1 MCTGSLFK
9 TLRTVFLSLV
19 MASSSLSWCD
29 SQPNNQFVTL
39 TFQQDSGQGMV
50 PVDNPVIGKRVI
62 LQESEADWAFEEGT
76 RLNFIIDTTLVRGNL
91 VFELRDIAP
100 HAGLL
105 PQVGPGEPQPVYVP
119 PTVFWSHT
127 IAINATTV
135 GTQQFVDIPV
145 IGALANQDPNRVY
158 YFGIYSTG
166 GDLYNEVTARF
177 NNTDV
182 GTAYHTLSDAHPPF
196 NLPLLYFHPDHN
208 PEPAIVTP
216 ETISNEFQKFVPI
229 PNPSNP
235 SPNDLFHGRP
245 IWKAT
250 AGWRYRL
257 GDNDQAGGGAGSRV
271 WSFYKI
277 GANDSLTLVGHF
289 PGLDVGQPSSGAQY
303 FPGALC
309 DVIPPDP
316 GCPTNPSPICT
327 VTQKFLVRC
336 TRVDARGATS
346 AGPINLN
353 DLDEDVFVYEVG
365 PDLTTISPPSWLIS
379 RQHANGAQT
388 PLALENFLFPY
399 SEGNKHVWVK
409 PWGHNYGAWAQT
421 HGSEY
426 RIQYKLN
433 GSATWV
439 EEPSNPEEWRIH
451 ATTNNNSLVPSHFLP
466 IYGRG
471 PGGQL
476 VQGDSNNPDD
486 LPIQIQWKIRTP
498 FGETGWSD
506 TSVIH
511 SLQPLP
517 VPELDVT
524 WPAEGSILAPGST
537 FKLQMMSQPPQ
548 QGISYFGTYS
558 VWLYDPANPEERQ
571 IRLTIGGTYLCQIR
585 ALDATQQDSWSVP
598 TDLGWDV
605 TTSDRLA
612 IRVKHLWHQ
621 ASSTVQCQNASLT
634 LDNFSAITTDSFPN
648 AVAGKADSEHYRG
661 AIPGSSVSSTVTEDA
676 PVVFDPSGGVNFGLN
691 LDPTSTA
698 IPTRITWKWRNTVTN
713 QVWRNGEWESSSAPE
728 SQIWPLGDSSD
739 GFAQRW
745 QWNAQQAQV
754 EARYRSGG
762 APAPFTPIGV
772 ENLLQNFFQGQ
783 ASVGVVVDVKVEFQ
797 DGSTA
802 ETTTN
807 AFTVRPSFSS
817 EIVTAMVMKAD
828 GQQLSHLYGRAG
840 TLPNL
845 EWTVTTSTALPNQ
858 VQVGIFKQGGTQIA
872 CETLENA
879 TSLFTQIMPS
889 NGPNGKIY
897 TLTAQSG
904 SELFNL
910 LSTQGAGRYEIRF
923 SGAAC
928 SGGDW
933 SSAQVALITL
943 NPNLAFR
950 LRFHYRD
957 HLGSSTVSRAYTPEY
972 QTGIAGTATFNLK
985 MSALGNQFV
994 TLYAQPEKTTNFT
1007 PFGKPMGDVNEE
1019 PNPRYTDHEFDAES
1033 GLNYMKGRYQLAN
1046 FAKFNRPDPM
1056 RDWDWENPSSINLY
1070 QYVRNNPIDS
1080 WDPDGFQERGMTT
1093 QAYKDDV
1100 AKVQRVQE
1108 TVREAK
1114 SEGKNT
1120 LLAVANANP
1129 GATFA
1134 ATEFIPVLEL
1144 GLIALDI
1151 RENGLSLGNVT
1162 DSILAMVPFLPNG
1175 LRRGAKNLEK
1185 LDDATDANRQANRAT
1200 NDLDGGGSGFVDLT
1214 DEKGK
1219 RHILDGDE
1227 TGGGHRAGTGKPGKS
1242 EFPAEMSDEEILNN
1256 ISDVATDPNST
1267 YSNATNGRTI
1277 VTGTRDGVDIKVV
1290 IENPEKGER
1299 IVTGYPTN
1307 LPRNPKKKE

>member
-1 MCTGSLFK
+1 MRTVSSIK
-9 TLRTVFLSLV
+9 TLRTLFLSLV
-19 MASSSLSWCD
+19 IACSSLAWCD

-50 PVDNPVIGKRVI
+50 PVDNPVIGKRVT
-62 LQESEADWAFEEGT
+62 LQTSEADWAFEEGT
-76 RLNFIIDTTLVRGNL
+76 RLNFTIETTLVRGNL

-127 IAINATTV
+127 IPIDATTV
-135 GTQQFVDIPV
+135 GTQLLVEIPK
-145 IGALANQDPNRVY
+145 IDALENQDPERVY

-196 NLPLLYFHPDHN
+196 NLPLLYFHPYQN
-208 PEPAIVTP
+208 PDPAIVTP
-216 ETISNEFQKFVPI
+216 ETLSVEFKKFVPI

-235 SPNDLFHGRP
+235 SSNDLFHGRP

-257 GDNDQAGGGAGSRV
+257 GDNDPNGGGAGSRV

-277 GANDSLTLVGHF
+277 GANDTLTLVGHF
-289 PGLDVGQPSSGAQY
+289 PGLDVGQPSSGGQY

-316 GCPTNPSPICT
+316 GCPPNPFCLCDT
-327 VTQKFLVRC
+327 TQKYLVRC
-336 TRVDARGATS
+336 TRIDARGASS
-346 AGPINLN
+346 AGAINLN
-353 DLDEDVFVYEVG
+353 ELGEDVFVYEVG
-365 PDLTTISPPSWLIS
+365 QDLVTMKPPTWSISK
-379 RQHANGAQT
+379 QHASGYSDPE
-388 PLALENFLFPY
+388 PLDGFFLTNNLP
-399 SEGNKHVWVK
+399 NLPLWVK
-409 PWGHNYGAWAQT
+409 PMGQNYACWGP
-421 HGSEY
+421 GSQFTIRYSRVPDGYYTEV
-426 RIQYKLN
+426 
-433 GSATWV
+433 GTWV
-439 EEPSNPEEWRIH
+439 EHESTQSQPD
-451 ATTNNNSLVPSHFLP
+451 VPIHFLP
-466 IYGRG
+466 VYGSG
-471 PGGQL
+471 E
-476 VQGDSNNPDD
+476 DD
-486 LPIQIQWKIRTP
+486 QFLETDFPIEVQWKIRTP
-498 FGETGWSD
+498 YGETDWRGSAL
-506 TSVIH
+506 IH
-511 SLQPLP
+511 RQEPLT

-524 WPAEGSILAPGST
+524 WPAESTTVLTPGKVFST
-537 FKLQMMSQPPQ
+537 TIATTSPDPNV
-548 QGISYFGTYS
+548 TYTGMYS
-558 VWLYDPANPEERQ
+558 LWFYDPADPDNRNVQLVTTGNAACVPFPSFANPAPMSWK
-571 IRLTIGGTYLCQIR
+571 IPI
-585 ALDATQQDSWSVP
+585 SHPWSV
-598 TDLGWDV
+598 GAEN
-605 TTSDRLA
+605 RLKLRLKM
-612 IRVKHLWHQ
+612 IWYPYPGSPPGCTGTL
-621 ASSTVQCQNASLT
+621 NAL
-634 LDNFSAITTDSFPN
+634 NHFSALVTGGVPN
-648 AVAGKADSEHYRG
+648 AVAGMADSPAYRG
-661 AIPGSSVSSTVTEDA
+661 EVVDASTVSASVTEDA

-691 LDPTSTA
+691 LDPTSTS
-698 IPTRITWKWRNTVTN
+698 IPTRITWKWRNTATN
-713 QVWRNGEWESSSAPE
+713 QVWRNGEWAVSSAPE

-745 QWNAQQAQV
+745 QWNMQQERV

-762 APAPFTPIGV
+762 APAPFTPIGI

-783 ASVGVVVDVKVEFQ
+783 ASVSVVVDVKVEFQ

-807 AFTVRPSFSS
+807 SITVRPSFSS
-817 EIVTAMVMKAD
+817 EIVTGMVMKAG

-845 EWTVTTSTALPNQ
+845 EWTITTSTALPNQ

-872 CETLENA
+872 CETLESA
-879 TSLFTQIMPS
+879 TSLFTQITPV

-897 TLTAQSG
+897 TLTAESG

-933 SSAQVALITL
+933 SSAQVSLITL

-972 QTGIAGTATFNLK
+972 QTGIAGAATFSLK
-985 MSALGNQFV
+985 MSTLGNQFV

-1070 QYVRNNPIDS
+1070 QYVRNNPIMS
-1080 WDPDGFQERGMTT
+1080 NDPTGY
-1093 QAYKDDV
+1093 AVPLVV
-1100 AKVQRVQE
+1100 AGAVAAVAAGSIVYPLFTPAGREATYNFFKGLFRE
-1108 TVREAK
+1108 TVRSNPSRDLLDPGLNKAGGPQAQPKETPVPGPPGTGGQIEGDVENKPKPKEKEEDDEKKRFSVRVQAQGETLEESVTNSDQSRPVTVQEGLNMVETLKEKLSKRDLKLRAEAFQKAINYIKSIGEAGGAPPHSKTFRVKGTK
-1114 SEGKNT
+1114 SERVDVEIKSGVN
-1120 LLAVANANP
+1120 
-1129 GATFA
+1129 F
-1134 ATEFIPVLEL
+1134 
-1144 GLIALDI
+1144 
-1151 RENGLSLGNVT
+1151 
-1162 DSILAMVPFLPNG
+1162 VPD
-1175 LRRGAKNLEK
+1175 K
-1185 LDDATDANRQANRAT
+1185 
-1200 NDLDGGGSGFVDLT
+1200 
-1214 DEKGK
+1214 
-1219 RHILDGDE
+1219 
-1227 TGGGHRAGTGKPGKS
+1227 
-1242 EFPAEMSDEEILNN
+1242 
-1256 ISDVATDPNST
+1256 
-1267 YSNATNGRTI
+1267 
-1277 VTGTRDGVDIKVV
+1277 
-1290 IENPEKGER
+1290 
-1299 IVTGYPTN
+1299 
-1307 LPRNPKKKE
+1307 